1 MINLLNMFGNKNK
14 INPIHVYESLWRC
27 RDFELSHLWQRSI
40 FLTAFIVLS
49 YTGYGFVL
57 MRICDCLFDKGS
69 TGIGFIF
76 LNIIGFLIALSGI
89 VLSVFWIMM
98 GKGSKAWYEKY
109 EKALYNIERDDR
121 FINSKVSLLNE
132 SELMHGSLSN
142 GNINK
147 RLFSTDGGN
156 YSPSRINILI
166 GQLSAILFTLA
177 YVTQTIIFA
186 IAPIVTRH
194 SDAYEN
200 AIWKGACLSF
210 IVVCV
215 WLFLIYTNI
224 GRSSD

>member
-1 MINLLNMFGNKNK
+1 MFGNKNK
-14 INPIHVYESLWRC
+14 INPIHIYESLWRC

-49 YTGYGFVL
+49 YTGYGFII
-57 MRICDCLFDKGS
+57 MRICDCLFDGHT
-69 TGIGFIF
+69 TGVGFIF

-89 VLSVFWIMM
+89 VLSVLWIMM

-121 FINSKVSLLNE
+121 FINSEVSLLDE

-147 RLFSTDGGN
+147 RLFSTNGGN

-177 YVTQTIIFA
+177 YVTQTVIFA
-186 IAPIVTRH
+186 IAPIVIGRV
-194 SDAYEN
+194 DAYEN
-200 AIWKGACLSF
+200 AIWKSAC
-210 IVVCV
+210 CV
-215 WLFLIYTNI
+215 LLLVSVWSFLIYSNI
-224 GRSSD
+224 GKSSN

>member
-1 MINLLNMFGNKNK
+1 MFGNKNK

-57 MRICDCLFDKGS
+57 MRICDCLFDNCL

-76 LNIIGFLIALSGI
+76 LNIIGFLIALTGI

-121 FINSKVSLLNE
+121 FINSEVSLLDE

-142 GNINK
+142 GDINK

-177 YVTQTIIFA
+177 YVTQTILFA
-186 IAPIVTRH
+186 IAPIVTLH

-200 AIWKGACLSF
+200 AIWKG
-210 IVVCV
+210 VCCVLLLGSV
-215 WLFLIYTNI
+215 WSFLIYSNI
-224 GRSSD
+224 GRSSTWFG